1 MELLKRVSYPSLRLT
16 SRAVRWSLLASE
28 DGSSEG
34 VNDFYFLSQRQLVL
48 SQMSCVQGIVIK
60 RNLVKSFAGQSE
72 VENMLHRREISPFC
86 QLENVNQEE
95 RKWETF
101 SYWFSWQCT
110 LVFFSVFS
118 YVWDLYVLSGLI
130 VFSFRYPSCV
140 LVFLFFVQILVSS
153 ETCEVTFCI
162 LNSVTVCT
170 VKWLSLISCCYCLIV
185 VTIRVLQM

>member
-95 RKWETF
+95 RK
-101 SYWFSWQCT
+101 
-110 LVFFSVFS
+110 
-118 YVWDLYVLSGLI
+118 
-130 VFSFRYPSCV
+130 
-140 LVFLFFVQILVSS
+140 
-153 ETCEVTFCI
+153 
-162 LNSVTVCT
+162 
-170 VKWLSLISCCYCLIV
+170 
-185 VTIRVLQM
+185 